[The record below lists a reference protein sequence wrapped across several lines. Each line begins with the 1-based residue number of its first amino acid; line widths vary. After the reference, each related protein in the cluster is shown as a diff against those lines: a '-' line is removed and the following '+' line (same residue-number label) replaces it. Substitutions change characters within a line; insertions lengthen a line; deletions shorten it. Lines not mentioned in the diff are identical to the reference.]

1 MNHPDG
7 TGTGTGTGTG
17 AGLSPFE
24 RDIAGQA
31 DALRAY
37 ANSAPPPELIAL
49 ARGHYDRV
57 ILTGMGSSHYA
68 ALPIW
73 RKLVAAGC
81 PAWWTDSG
89 QLLDSPQLITPAS
102 LVVAS
107 SQSGASGEVVALLEH
122 LQGHDRGAA
131 IIGITNDPGSPL
143 AERADT
149 FIPLHSGH
157 EATVSTKSYLNT
169 LAALDR
175 LAALITGAPADDIW
189 DTIKTVEA
197 FRCPAG
203 LAEIATALTSAHD
216 ARLAFVGFAE
226 QAATALYAGLIT
238 KEGAK
243 IPAEGYIGGEFR
255 HGPLELAGPG
265 LTAVLFAGDGSAGYS
280 LRQLGNDLV
289 AAGSTV
295 LTVGELGITGAVEI
309 PGPLGCASA
318 QLAHGAI
325 TAQYLT
331 VALAKAKG
339 ITPGAFSYGNKITT
353 AL

>member
-1 MNHPDG
+1 MKLTDSR
-7 TGTGTGTGTG
+7 
-17 AGLSPFE
+17 LSPFE

-31 DALRAY
+31 DALRAF
-37 ANSAPPPELIAL
+37 AQSAPPPALTNL

-57 ILTGMGSSHYA
+57 ILTGMGSSYFA

-73 RKLVAAGC
+73 RKLVAAGY
-81 PAWWTDSG
+81 PAWWVDSG

-102 LVVAS
+102 LLIAT
-107 SQSGASGEVVALLEH
+107 SQSGASGEVAALL
-122 LQGHDRGAA
+122 DRTKGAGRPAA
-131 IIGITNDPGSPL
+131 IIGVTNDPASPL
-143 AERADT
+143 ARQAGT
-149 FIPLHSGH
+149 FIPLHSGN

-175 LAALITGAPADDIW
+175 LAALVTGAPAEDVW
-189 DTIKTVEA
+189 DTIKTVET
-197 FRCPAG
+197 FSRPAV
-203 LAEIATALTSAHD
+203 LDNIAADFTSAHD

-238 KEGAK
+238 KEAAK
-243 IPAEGYIGGEFR
+243 VSAEGYIGGQFR

-265 LTAVLFAGDGSAGYS
+265 LTAVLFAGDASAEQS
-280 LRQLGNDLV
+280 LRQLGSDLV
-289 AAGSTV
+289 TSGSTV
-295 LTVGELGITGAVEI
+295 LALGELGIAGSVEI
-309 PGPLGCASA
+309 PAPREGASA

-325 TAQYLT
+325 TAQYLA